1 MSANRHTAGGT
12 CAAVLSPQLSA
23 IIVCCL
29 YLLGAVQHASG
40 AATVTVQAR
49 LADTDIYLG
58 ESTSL
63 ELRIN
68 GIRNP
73 EPPDLT
79 HPDID
84 ITKAGGQSFNN
95 SSYTMINGQIRQT
108 EEFGYV
114 MRYLL
119 RPHRAGTLEIPPL
132 SMAHEG
138 KTYQS
143 NPVTLRVQFPPEQ
156 DFIWAEVYSNKPS
169 YVLGETVT
177 LTLDLSIRKLTTNG
191 SVLDADPFFREQP
204 PHLQIPWFE
213 NLGDWKTTDLD
224 RKSTRLNSS
233 HTVISYAVF
242 CLKKKKKNR

>member
-1 MSANRHTAGGT
+1 MSGHRRTTRGSFATIRRLQSV
-12 CAAVLSPQLSA
+12 VLMA
-23 IIVCCL
+23 CCL
-29 YLLGAVQHASG
+29 SLCFALQQASG
-40 AATVTVQAR
+40 GVKVTMQAR
-49 LADTDIYLG
+49 LAETEIYLG

-63 ELRIN
+63 ELRIH

-84 ITKAGGQSFNN
+84 VTKAGGQSFNN
-95 SSYTMINGQIRQT
+95 SSYTMINGQMRQT

-114 MRYLL
+114 ARYLL

-132 SMAHEG
+132 IMVHDG
-138 KTYQS
+138 QTYQS
-143 NPVTLRVQFPPEQ
+143 NPVTLLVQRPPEQ
-156 DFIWAEVYSNKPS
+156 DFIWAEVYTNKPF

-204 PHLQIPWFE
+204 PHLQIPWFDS
-213 NLGDWKTTDLD
+213 L
-224 RKSTRLNSS
+224 
-233 HTVISYAVF
+233 
-242 CLKKKKKNR
+242 